1 MVIGVPILKCIMV
14 RYHLFF
20 FNSFSKFFRVSPNLG
35 GGGGGAAFFY
45 RYPNVQLFFQILR
58 VSPFL

>member
-14 RYHLFF
+14 RNHLFF

-35 GGGGGAAFFY
+35 GGGGGGGLLSSIGIQMFNSFSK
-45 RYPNVQLFFQILR
+45 F
-58 VSPFL
+58 